1 MKSSY
6 KKMIAGCIA
15 LLVVLAA
22 SGCGA
27 GESEPV
33 LDDVEAKQ
41 GDVVSDMADSPGA
54 LMEKP
59 KETEPKEAAQMDA
72 SAYGEILERFYT
84 IISNPY
90 EDYDDVPGEMGVSEV
105 ARNTG
110 DSALDAIGY
119 IIKDI
124 SGDGVPELM
133 IGTQPEYGQMVNAVY
148 TLVDGKP
155 QFVFEGR

>member
-41 GDVVSDMADSPGA
+41 GDVPSSV
-54 LMEKP
+54 
-59 KETEPKEAAQMDA
+59 
-72 SAYGEILERFYT
+72 
-84 IISNPY
+84 
-90 EDYDDVPGEMGVSEV
+90 EV
-105 ARNTG
+105 
-110 DSALDAIGY
+110 L
-119 IIKDI
+119 
-124 SGDGVPELM
+124 
-133 IGTQPEYGQMVNAVY
+133 
-148 TLVDGKP
+148 GK
-155 QFVFEGR
+155 FRSF

>member
-59 KETEPKEAAQMDA
+59 KETESKETEPKETEPM
-72 SAYGEILERFYT
+72 ETE
-84 IISNPY
+84 P
-90 EDYDDVPGEMGVSEV
+90 
-105 ARNTG
+105 
-110 DSALDAIGY
+110 
-119 IIKDI
+119 K
-124 SGDGVPELM
+124 
-133 IGTQPEYGQMVNAVY
+133 
-148 TLVDGKP
+148 
-155 QFVFEGR
+155 

>member
-105 ARNTG
+105 AKNTG
-110 DSALDAIGY
+110 GQCAGCHRIHHQRY
-119 IIKDI
+119 QRRWR
-124 SGDGVPELM
+124 SGIDDRHPAGVRPNGECSLHA
-133 IGTQPEYGQMVNAVY
+133 G
-148 TLVDGKP
+148 
-155 QFVFEGR
+155 GRQAPIRL